1 MSNPFENFTKKEWL
15 LWIVSVVIV
24 TASNL
29 LSKDI
34 SVLNL
39 SAALIGVT
47 SLVFAALGNAWSQLL
62 MIVFSCLYG
71 IISWQF
77 KYWGEMI
84 TYLGMTLP
92 MAVFSMISWIKNPS
106 ENKNEVEIQKLDK
119 YKITAVFVS
128 SIFITGIFCFI
139 LYRLNTPNMLFST
152 ISIWTSFVA
161 AALTMLRS
169 PYYAMGYAAN
179 DLVLI
184 VLWVYASMQ
193 DTTYFTVA
201 VNFAIFFLN
210 DIYGFINWKKRE
222 KSRSYAGVTL

>member
-1 MSNPFENFTKKEWL
+1 
-15 LWIVSVVIV
+15 
-24 TASNL
+24 
-29 LSKDI
+29 
-34 SVLNL
+34 
-39 SAALIGVT
+39 
-47 SLVFAALGNAWSQLL
+47 
-62 MIVFSCLYG
+62 
-71 IISWQF
+71 
-77 KYWGEMI
+77 
-84 TYLGMTLP
+84 
-92 MAVFSMISWIKNPS
+92 
-106 ENKNEVEIQKLDK
+106 
-119 YKITAVFVS
+119 
-128 SIFITGIFCFI
+128 
-139 LYRLNTPNMLFST
+139 MLFST

-169 PYYAMGYAAN
+169 PYYAIGYAAN